1 MRRPVLIC
9 GILFLTVFL
18 YSRSLWRDRDLFS
31 TRKNVRIGDILKVR
45 FATDNLI
52 RYRNSM
58 KTGVSREVNRRK
70 PAIKTFSFLPAF
82 DFSFTRKDDNSVE
95 YSTEKEFRARIAV
108 QVTAVN
114 TNTRNITFQGQHTII
129 INGQAENITIIG
141 LVRQDDLRDDNTILS
156 RDIANL
162 RFSYQGPTSERR
174 TLLNRGDLVY
184 PSANTNTGATNSG
197 MTNRAGQL
205 PSISRAARQ
214 RLILDFLNR
223 VAASLFRR

>member
-1 MRRPVLIC
+1 ML
-9 GILFLTVFL
+9 L
-18 YSRSLWRDRDLFS
+18 YGRSLWRDRDLFS

-45 FATDNLI
+45 FANENLI

-58 KTGVSREVNRRK
+58 KTGVSREVNIGK
-70 PAIKTFSFLPAF
+70 PSIKTFSFLPSF
-82 DFSFTRKDDNSVE
+82 DFSFTRKNDTGVE

-114 TNTRNITFQGQHTII
+114 TNTGNISFQGQHTII

-141 LVRQDDLRDDNTILS
+141 LVRKGDLRDDNTILS

-162 RFSYQGPTSERR
+162 RFSYQGPASERR
-174 TLLNRGDLVY
+174 TLLNRRDLIY
-184 PSANTNTGATNSG
+184 PAQPTNTAATNG
-197 MTNRAGQL
+197 GITNRASAPQL
-205 PSISRAARQ
+205 PTISREARQ

-223 VAASLFRR
+223 IAASLFRR